1 MAGKVA
7 EVKAQH
13 SSIVAGAEKRA
24 REEVEKVRE
33 REASLIAQT
42 EGIINETRQTVE
54 RLEAGRLAADAA
66 GRGMLDAARSA
77 ASRCASGKAP
87 GPAGVGQAAGVPGS
101 MSDGDRLMR
110 VLGELDGAAGAYASA
125 ADRARAAG
133 SACERYVEALRR

>member
-7 EVKAQH
+7 EVRAQH

-24 REEVEKVRE
+24 REEAEKVRE
-33 REASLIAQT
+33 REAALIAQT

-66 GRGMLDAARSA
+66 GRSMLDAARSA
-77 ASRCASGKAP
+77 ASRCTSGKAAS
-87 GPAGVGQAAGVPGS
+87 PAGVGQAAGVPSG

-125 ADRARAAG
+125 ADRSRAAG
-133 SACERYVEALRR
+133 IACERYVEALRR